1 MDDREQI
8 VQEAVDR
15 LIEQALQ
22 ELGQSIKDNKTE
34 EILSQL
40 VDQIRSDPALS
51 EDSRALMLDYIRH
64 LNQITHAYSRHLY
77 YQGIKDCV
85 RLLRELGVIR

>member
-1 MDDREQI
+1 MDEREQI

-22 ELGQSIKDNKTE
+22 ELGQSTKESDAE
-34 EILSQL
+34 EILSHL
-40 VDQIRSDPALS
+40 VDQIRSDPMLS
-51 EDSRALMLDYIRH
+51 EESRNLMLDYIRH
-64 LNQITHAYSRHLY
+64 LNQITHTYSQHLY

-85 RLLRELGVIR
+85 RLLRELGVLR